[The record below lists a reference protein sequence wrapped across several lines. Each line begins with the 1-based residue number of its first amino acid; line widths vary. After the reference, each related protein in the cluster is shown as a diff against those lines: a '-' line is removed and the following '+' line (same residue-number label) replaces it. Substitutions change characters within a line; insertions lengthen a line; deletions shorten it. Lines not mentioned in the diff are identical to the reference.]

1 MLIGGAPGSTAGGLK
16 TTTAAV
22 LVSSAVSVFRR
33 NKETHF
39 FGRRIPEDTIAKASA
54 LLLLYLALF
63 LAGGVSISLAEGLPL
78 QDCLFETASAVAT
91 VGLTVGITPTLGLFS
106 KIVLILLMFF
116 GRVGGLTFLYAA
128 VFPKQENFSKL
139 PLEKINIG

>member
-1 MLIGGAPGSTAGGLK
+1 MTARKQLRR
-16 TTTAAV
+16 
-22 LVSSAVSVFRR
+22 LHFRA
-33 NKETHF
+33 
-39 FGRRIPEDTIAKASA
+39 I
-54 LLLLYLALF
+54 
-63 LAGGVSISLAEGLPL
+63 
-78 QDCLFETASAVAT
+78 
-91 VGLTVGITPTLGLFS
+91 ITTLGLFS

>member
-1 MLIGGAPGSTAGGLK
+1 M
-16 TTTAAV
+16 
-22 LVSSAVSVFRR
+22 
-33 NKETHF
+33 
-39 FGRRIPEDTIAKASA
+39 
-54 LLLLYLALF
+54 
-63 LAGGVSISLAEGLPL
+63 
-78 QDCLFETASAVAT
+78 AT